1 MVQKYPG
8 LVVKNRAFFFRV
20 GIPRKYWNLARSK
33 EICYSLNTS
42 NYNVAVARWR
52 TEIAHLQSFMNVFEE
67 IVMKLN
73 KDNKLVL
80 DENDVDKVLLARLS
94 QIQYFIEESAED
106 IVEGK
111 KNFNNIKLPDDK
123 RKELMVE
130 MIIDYL
136 KSLVDSSQANIT
148 LRTTYS
154 KLKEKE
160 IELGLEEKTSD
171 GYEWFKSFGTHIS
184 ALERY
189 AQNSIKAIKQDK
201 PYNPS
206 NPKVKTLLRSY
217 DELKTTE
224 RLTKS
229 MSKTHWEKFFKKYA
243 LNKQNLKGVPEE
255 RVRTMYLGIK
265 LAFAV
270 MGKTYIEEVTKQDC
284 RKLSEKIYQVPK
296 QWNSV
301 LDEGKKISEI
311 FTNAPTKVLAKRTI
325 KGYLHTFIN
334 FMKYAVREEII
345 AQNLNEFVDVPI
357 NCEDEQRNPF
367 ESKELHK
374 IFNPETYI
382 NPKLRSNQAKFWV
395 PLIALYH
402 GCRLNEICQ
411 LNTKDIVSNKGI
423 PCISINSDDKDKSVK
438 NKPSERIIPIHP
450 QIIEL
455 GFLNFVDF
463 QRKSKQKKLFSELSQ
478 SARGKYSR
486 AGQGWFARYLD
497 KLGITGADKVFHS
510 FRYTFETKAIEV
522 KIPAE
527 YQNAIA
533 GWADK
538 GTGQRL
544 YGKTKD
550 IKVVYQE
557 LSKISYPL
565 SKELKELKKLVRESY
580 YFK

>member
-8 LVVKNRAFFFRV
+8 LVSKNRAFFFRV

-130 MIIDYL
+130 MIVDYL

-160 IELGLEEKTSD
+160 IELGLEDKTQD

-189 AQNSIKAIKQDK
+189 AQNSVKAIKKDK

-217 DELKTTE
+217 DEMKTTE

-229 MSKTHWEKFFKKYA
+229 MSKTHWEKFFKRYGLSK
-243 LNKQNLKGVPEE
+243 KNL
-255 RVRTMYLGIK
+255 RGIK
-265 LAFAV
+265 DEQVEKIYLAIKLCFLLI
-270 MGKTYIEEVTKQDC
+270 GKDYIEEITKHDC
-284 RKLSEKIYQVPK
+284 RRLNEKIYQTPK
-296 QWNSV
+296 HWKKA
-301 LDEGKKISEI
+301 LEKGKKISEI
-311 FTNAPTKVLAKRTI
+311 LTTAPTKVLSRATI
-325 KGYLHTFIN
+325 RSFLGMFKDYLRFAVKEDIIENSLCDFIDLPLKILYRN
-334 FMKYAVREEII
+334 RSPFTSEE
-345 AQNLNEFVDVPI
+345 L
-357 NCEDEQRNPF
+357 R
-367 ESKELHK
+367 K
-374 IFNPETYI
+374 IFNPNTYA
-382 NPKLRSNQAKFWV
+382 NPKCRKDMPRFWV

-411 LNTKDIVSNKGI
+411 LDTADIVLNKKV
-423 PCISINSDDKDKSVK
+423 PCIQIQANEDKSIK
-438 NKPSERIIPIHP
+438 NRSSERIVPIHP
-450 QIIEL
+450 KLIEM
-455 GFLNFVDF
+455 GFLSYVDY
-463 QRKSKQKKLFSELSQ
+463 RRRYKKDKLFDFTKKKTGNYGGAMQ
-478 SARGKYSR
+478 H
-486 AGQGWFARYLD
+486 WFARYLD
-497 KLGITGADKVFHS
+497 KINIKETDKVFHS
-510 FRYTFETKAIEV
+510 FRHTFETKAVEV

-527 YQNAIA
+527 YQNAIC
-533 GWADK
+533 GWTDN
-538 GTGQRL
+538 GVGQRV
-544 YGKTKD
+544 YGRHKD
-550 IKVVYQE
+550 INVMLE
-557 LSKISYPL
+557 EISKISYPIQ
-565 SKELKELKKLVRESY
+565 KELKELKDLFSDSYVCKL
-580 YFK
+580 

>member
-8 LVVKNRAFFFRV
+8 LVSKNRAFFFRV

-52 TEIAHLQSFMNVFEE
+52 TEIAHLQLFFNVFEE

-73 KDNKLVL
+73 KENKLVL

-94 QIQYFIEESAED
+94 KIQYFIEESAED

-111 KNFNNIKLPDDK
+111 KDFNDIKLPDDK

-160 IELGLEEKTSD
+160 IELGLEEKTKE

-189 AQNSIKAIKQDK
+189 AQNSVKAIKQDK

-229 MSKTHWEKFFKKYA
+229 MSKTHWEKFFKRYK
-243 LNKQNLKGVPEE
+243 LNKKNLKGIKDEQVEKI
-255 RVRTMYLGIK
+255 YLAIK
-265 LAFAV
+265 LCFLLI
-270 MGKTYIEEVTKQDC
+270 GKDYIEEITRQDC
-284 RKLSEKIYQVPK
+284 RKLCEKIYQVPK
-296 QWNSV
+296 HWNKH
-301 LDEGKKISEI
+301 LEKGKKLSEI
-311 FTNAPTKVLAKRTI
+311 LTTAPTKVLSRATI
-325 KGYLHTFIN
+325 RSFLGMFKDYLRFAIKEDIIQNSFSEFIDLPLKVVN
-334 FMKYAVREEII
+334 NSRSPFTS
-345 AQNLNEFVDVPI
+345 
-357 NCEDEQRNPF
+357 DEL
-367 ESKELHK
+367 KK
-374 IFNPETYI
+374 IFNPKTYA
-382 NPKLRSNQAKFWV
+382 NPKQRKDIARFWV

-411 LNTKDIVSNKGI
+411 LDTNDIVLNKKV
-423 PCISINSDDKDKSVK
+423 PCIQIQSNNDKSVK
-438 NKPSERIIPIHP
+438 NRSSERIVPIHP
-450 QIIEL
+450 KLIEM
-455 GFLNFVDF
+455 GFLTYVDY
-463 QRKSKQKKLFSELSQ
+463 RRRYKKDKLFDFTKKKTGNYGGGMQ
-478 SARGKYSR
+478 H
-486 AGQGWFARYLD
+486 WFAGYLD
-497 KLGITGADKVFHS
+497 KINIKESDKVFHS
-510 FRYTFETKAIEV
+510 FRHTFETKAVEV

-527 YQNAIA
+527 YQNAIC
-533 GWADK
+533 GWTDN
-538 GTGQRL
+538 GVGQRV
-544 YGKTKD
+544 YGRQKD
-550 IKVVYQE
+550 IHAMLE
-557 LSKISYPL
+557 EISKICYPIQ
-565 SKELKELKKLVRESY
+565 KELKGLKELFKDSYVCKL
-580 YFK
+580 